1 MKYSWLLFP
10 LLFFLPAGCSEP
22 KEEYSGGREIEIDC
36 GPSAPEY
43 LEDYV
48 DFSDFKYVRLEAND
62 SVPIGGVRKAM
73 VFDGRIYVEDHRAKG
88 VYIFD
93 REGKF
98 IKKPAR
104 LGSGEQ
110 EFARIGD
117 FQIDRELRQLIV
129 LDGENGTLTFYDL
142 DGDFIRRDTI
152 GLEAVYFE
160 TTTEGYLFYQN
171 PYYSPQDDVQPYH
184 LIRTDKQY
192 RILERLYNQREVS
205 GLGIPVPSRFA
216 KDPQGNVLFAP
227 VYSPFIFRVAQGRLT
242 PEYRL
247 KYSRGN
253 VLDVEDLYSTDSDP
267 KALLD
272 RLSEGAPQYFNGW
285 LIENGDQLCLQTQK
299 GLVSTYTTYFDKA
312 NGRSLTLFSLKE
324 DASNY
329 RNILFHP
336 VVGSDRGYYISAFSD
351 PSAISLMKLEQA
363 RLPEDFKNAVLQ
375 HTDQD
380 NPLLIFY
387 KLKDF

>member
-22 KEEYSGGREIEIDC
+22 KEEYRGGEEIEIDC

-48 DFSDFKYVRLEAND
+48 DFSDFEYVRLEAND
-62 SVPIGGVRKAM
+62 SASIGSVRKAM
-73 VFDGRIYVEDHRAKG
+73 VFDGRIYVADHRAKG
-88 VYIFD
+88 VYIFE

-98 IKKPAR
+98 IKNPAR
-104 LGSGEQ
+104 LGSGGQ
-110 EFARIGD
+110 EFARIDD

-129 LDGENGTLTFYDL
+129 LDSENGTLTFYDL

-160 TTTEGYLFYQN
+160 TTAEGYLFYQN
-171 PYYSPQDDVQPYH
+171 PYDSPQDDSQPYH

-192 RILERLYNQREVS
+192 RIQERLYNQLEVS

-247 KYSRGN
+247 KYSWGN
-253 VLDVEDLYSTDSDP
+253 VLDAEDLYSADSDP

-272 RLSEGAPQYFNGW
+272 RLSEGTPCISMAGLSKTGISCAFRRKKAW
-285 LIENGDQLCLQTQK
+285 SRLIPRI
-299 GLVSTYTTYFDKA
+299 STRKA
-312 NGRSLTLFSLKE
+312 G
-324 DASNY
+324 A
-329 RNILFHP
+329 
-336 VVGSDRGYYISAFSD
+336 A
-351 PSAISLMKLEQA
+351 
-363 RLPEDFKNAVLQ
+363 
-375 HTDQD
+375 
-380 NPLLIFY
+380 
-387 KLKDF
+387 